1 MTARDTPEICGD
13 ATPSR
18 ERRQMLQGAIGAAL
32 GSMWPGVARAQD
44 ADPRNA
50 RPREGDRFVFAGGD
64 RKGAIVM
71 ARDLTLGGPPASAYP
86 QEPTS
91 GITRD
96 GSRLNQVLLIRLD
109 VAELTEATRPRAPEG
124 IVAYSAIC
132 THTGCDSWAWQ
143 GDEKLLKCPS
153 HDSEFVARDGA
164 RVTSGPAPRRLAT
177 LPLKIVDGVVIAA
190 DVFVGRVGFQPG

>member
-1 MTARDTPEICGD
+1 MTGRYTGAVCDG
-13 ATPSR
+13 ATPLR
-18 ERRQMLQGAIGAAL
+18 ERRQLLQCAFGAAL
-32 GSMWPGVARAQD
+32 GSMLPGSTLAQD
-44 ADPRNA
+44 ADARNA

-71 ARDLTLGGPPASAYP
+71 ARDLPFGGPPAGAYP
-86 QEPTS
+86 QEPKS
-91 GITRD
+91 GIVRD
-96 GSRLNQVLLIRLD
+96 GSRLNQVLFIRLD
-109 VAELTEATRPRAPEG
+109 PAELTEATRPRAAEG

-143 GDEKLLKCPS
+143 GDERLLKCPC
-153 HDSEFVARDGA
+153 HDSEFDARDGA
-164 RVTSGPAPRRLAT
+164 RVASGPAPRRLAT